1 MQEMESAPA
10 PGVLRPPPPGSPAST
25 PVRESLLD
33 IEGVTCS
40 ACVIRVEGALNRLPG
55 VRDAS
60 LNLTTR
66 RAFVRW
72 DPQATR
78 LEDLFAAV
86 AKAGYRARVASSR
99 RVLDESQRREKRL
112 AIWRLSIA
120 GFAMMQIM
128 MFAIPAY
135 IAEGADL
142 TWDIDKLFKI
152 ASLLLTVP
160 VLVFSAAPIF
170 RAALNGLKSRQPG
183 MDVPVALGI
192 VVSFLASLW
201 GTFRAGEVYYDS
213 IAMFVFFLLT
223 GRYFESMALAKAA
236 GATESLLQLV
246 PASAARLGNWPASQT
261 ATRVPVASLSPGEII
276 MVATG
281 EAIPS
286 DATVLGG
293 ESDCDESLVTGESLP
308 VAKAAGARLLAGSLN
323 LSAPLIARVDQASTG
338 NTLAIIARMV
348 ERAAADKPRW
358 VLVADRVAS
367 RFVVVVLG
375 LAALGAAA
383 WMWIDPD
390 RALWVAVATLVAT
403 CPCALSLATPV
414 ALSSAINA
422 LARRGVLVTRGGA
435 IEILSKATHFVFD
448 KTGTLT
454 SGRMRLAR
462 VDLYGEYSRE
472 WCLSVAAALESAMP
486 HPIAHAIAA
495 AGADLEAAPALQDIR
510 TVTGKGVEAR
520 MGNALLRIGSLEF
533 AGQLHG
539 RPPPAGAVGS
549 LSVAALA
556 SQDGWLALMHLEDAP
571 REDAREL
578 ISRLKS
584 EGIRVSM
591 LSGDHE
597 AVVAATAA
605 ALGIDQFIA
614 GARPED
620 KLRHVEAL
628 AAGGAIVA
636 MVGDG
641 LNDAPVLGMASVA
654 IVLGS
659 GTALAQSQADLVV
672 LNPSLVAIAESRALA
687 KRTVSIIRENIT
699 WAIAYNAVSLPLALA
714 GWLTPWLASL
724 GMSLSSLLVVGNALR
739 LLRVQGSPTS
749 STPGQSAP

>member
-1 MQEMESAPA
+1 
-10 PGVLRPPPPGSPAST
+10 
-25 PVRESLLD
+25 
-33 IEGVTCS
+33 VT
-40 ACVIRVEGALNRLPG
+40 RVEGALNRLPG

-72 DPQATR
+72 DPDSTR

-86 AKAGYRARVASSR
+86 AKAGYRARIATSR
-99 RVLDESQRREKRL
+99 RVLDDSQRREKRL

-135 IAEGADL
+135 VAEGTDL

-152 ASLLLTVP
+152 ASLLLTIP
-160 VLVFSAAPIF
+160 VLVFSAVPIF
-170 RAALNGLKSRQPG
+170 HAALSGLKARQPG

-192 VVSFLASLW
+192 SVSFAASLW
-201 GTFRAGEVYYDS
+201 GTFRTGEVYYDS

-236 GATESLLQLV
+236 SSTESLLQLV
-246 PASAARLGNWPASQT
+246 PASAARLDSWPASPSS
-261 ATRVPVASLSPGEII
+261 TRVPVATLVPGDTI

-281 EAIPS
+281 ESIPS
-286 DATVLGG
+286 DATVLSG

-308 VAKAAGARLLAGSLN
+308 VPKSKGARLLAGALN
-323 LSAPLIARVDQASTG
+323 LSAPLVARVDQASTD
-338 NTLAIIARMV
+338 NTLAIIGRMV
-348 ERAAADKPRW
+348 ERAAADKPHW
-358 VLVADRVAS
+358 VQVADRVAS
-367 RFVVVVLG
+367 RFVIVVLA
-375 LAALGAAA
+375 LAALGAIA
-383 WMWIDPD
+383 WLWIAPE

-435 IEILSKATHFVFD
+435 IETLSKATHFVFD

-462 VDLYGEYSRE
+462 IELRGDRSRD

-495 AGADLEAAPALQDIR
+495 AGASSGAAPPLEDIR
-510 TVTGKGVEAR
+510 TVPGKGVEAR
-520 MGNALLRIGSLEF
+520 LGTELLRIGSPSF
-533 AGQLHG
+533 AGELHG
-539 RPPPAGAVGS
+539 QPLPDGVMGDMS
-549 LSVAALA
+549 IAALA
-556 SQDGWLALMHLEDAP
+556 SQSGWLALMHLEDAP

-578 ISRLKS
+578 VSRLKT
-584 EGIRVSM
+584 EGIEVSM

-597 AVVAATAA
+597 AVVASAA
-605 ALGIDQFIA
+605 RTLGIEHYVA

-620 KLRHVEAL
+620 KLRYVEEL
-628 AAGGAIVA
+628 AAKGTVVA

-641 LNDAPVLGMASVA
+641 LNDAPVLGRASVA

-672 LNPSLVAIAESRALA
+672 LNPSLIAIAEARALSR
-687 KRTVSIIRENIT
+687 RTVQIIRENIV

-724 GMSLSSLLVVGNALR
+724 GMSVSSLLVVGNALR
-739 LLRVQGSPTS
+739 LLRVPGPR
-749 STPGQSAP
+749 TPATRDNGAA